1 MTLDYKLRAEKSDS
15 INKVEVFEVYP
26 DGKEY
31 GYTPHQFRVYF
42 SFKDIAYNS
51 GVELK
56 NENHHVIEPMGNQNE
71 NKFEVD
77 RTERIWGSLEIN
89 EPHEDTVLRMF
100 GTDRVIEEITF
111 NAYQVDEEFCSIA
124 GIMEYNYEI
133 DFMEKTS
140 RDCLEISL
148 GLKEKD
154 FQSFI
159 ERINNKSISS
169 HSLCLNNVAGFY
181 AMESPTTHVPEIK
194 VLVRDHKVDIPES
207 FPKNFELPRIKNIGE
222 LSSYST
228 FKFELS
234 KEEDEDDFDE
244 NPLSE
249 PAEKKVL
256 LSTSERLQKETT
268 KEINK
273 VVSLLEKQQ
282 KYFAFGFV
290 ILLIT
295 LVILSS

>member
-1 MTLDYKLRAEKSDS
+1 
-15 INKVEVFEVYP
+15 
-26 DGKEY
+26 
-31 GYTPHQFRVYF
+31 
-42 SFKDIAYNS
+42 
-51 GVELK
+51 
-56 NENHHVIEPMGNQNE
+56 
-71 NKFEVD
+71 
-77 RTERIWGSLEIN
+77 
-89 EPHEDTVLRMF
+89 
-100 GTDRVIEEITF
+100 
-111 NAYQVDEEFCSIA
+111 
-124 GIMEYNYEI
+124 
-133 DFMEKTS
+133 
-140 RDCLEISL
+140 
-148 GLKEKD
+148 
-154 FQSFI
+154 
-159 ERINNKSISS
+159 
-169 HSLCLNNVAGFY
+169 
-181 AMESPTTHVPEIK
+181 MESPTTHVPEIK

-234 KEEDEDDFDE
+234 KEEDEGDFDE

-249 PAEKKVL
+249 PVEKKVL

>member
-1 MTLDYKLRAEKSDS
+1 MTLKCKLRAEKSDS
-15 INKVEVFEVYP
+15 IRKVEVFEIYP

-31 GYTPHQFRVYF
+31 VYAPHPFRVYF

-56 NENHHVIEPMGNQNE
+56 NENHHVIEPMGNQRE

-89 EPHEDTVLRMF
+89 EPNEYTVLSMF
-100 GTDRVIEEITF
+100 GNDRVIEEITF
-111 NAYQVDEEFCSIA
+111 NAYQVDEEYCYISG
-124 GIMEYNYEI
+124 GIEYTAEI
-133 DFMEKTS
+133 DLMERTFK
-140 RDCLEISL
+140 DYLEISL

-154 FQSFI
+154 FQRFI
-159 ERINNKSISS
+159 DRINNRSISS

-181 AMESPTTHVPEIK
+181 AMDAPTVHEIK
-194 VLVRDHKVDIPES
+194 VLTQDHKVDIPENT
-207 FPKNFELPRIKNIGE
+207 FPEDFELPRIKNIGE

-228 FKFELS
+228 FTFELS

-249 PAEKKVL
+249 TAEKKVL

-295 LVILSS
+295 LVILST